1 VLVPSKSGRHPA
13 ARCSA
18 VNVVVPEAVLL
29 LEAGVLFPIGV
40 QARASSAT

>member
-1 VLVPSKSGRHPA
+1 VLVPSNNDRHPP

-18 VNVVVPEAVLL
+18 VNAVVPEAVLL

-40 QARASSAT
+40 QANASNAS